1 MPDLAWPEGAVLQDK
16 YSVSFAF
23 TLIEPLSPMML
34 AILGDPLAVLWWQ
47 MGKINP
53 HWYLQGGDDDV

>member
-1 MPDLAWPEGAVLQDK
+1 MPDLAWPEVAVLQDK

-47 MGKINP
+47 MGKLYRS
-53 HWYLQGGDDDV
+53 HWYLGDGESC

>member
-1 MPDLAWPEGAVLQDK
+1 MPDLAWPEVAVLQDE
-16 YSVSFAF
+16 YSVSFAV
-23 TLIEPLSPMML
+23 TIVDMKPLL
-34 AILGDPLAVLWWQ
+34 VAIGDPLAVLWWQ